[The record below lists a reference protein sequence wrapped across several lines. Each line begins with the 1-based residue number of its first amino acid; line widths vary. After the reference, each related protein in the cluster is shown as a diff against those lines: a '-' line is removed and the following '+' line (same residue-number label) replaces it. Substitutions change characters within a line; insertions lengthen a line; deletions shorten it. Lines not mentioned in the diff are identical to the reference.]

1 MDPGAAYSVVHKDLT
16 VGDIFFFV
24 VELQWRELS
33 QFDFVSRF
41 DLAVI
46 RMIGEIDVPYI
57 DLFVNMNV
65 LYVWLQKYYI

>member
-1 MDPGAAYSVVHKDLT
+1 MVHKDLT

-41 DLAVI
+41 DHAVN

-57 DLFVNMNV
+57 NCFVNINV